1 MTSLGQL
8 SESSDAPAIR
18 GVVDPSE
25 GETKWQKVAVLAIT
39 LVPLI
44 GLTLAIIG
52 LWGWGVTARD
62 LWIAFALYCVSGL
75 GITVG
80 YHRLLTH
87 KSFDAPPWV
96 RAGWA
101 AAGSLAIQGSCI
113 DWVATHRRHHAYS
126 DRHGDPHS
134 PHIQAED
141 GLKGMLKGL
150 WHSHVGWLWRPAGTV
165 KETWAPDLLA
175 EPGVA
180 AVNRAFPWLIVAS
193 FVIAPVLG
201 FAFSGGSIAAAFTA
215 FLWGS
220 LVRIFLLHH
229 VTWSINSVCHFF
241 GTRPFDSHDEARN
254 NPIMGV
260 LAFGE
265 GWHNAHHA
273 FPASARHGLR
283 WWEFDSSWLVIKGMS
298 LVGLAKNIK
307 LPSEKQKASRME
319 AARKKLAEAKAEAQ
333 ERKLARRAARA
344 AS

>member
-1 MTSLGQL
+1 MTST
-8 SESSDAPAIR
+8 STTDPSDAPIIR

-25 GETKWQKVAVLAIT
+25 GESRLQKFAVLAIT

-44 GLTLAIIG
+44 GLAVAIVG
-52 LWGWGVTARD
+52 VWGWGVTARD
-62 LWIAFALYCVSGL
+62 LWIAFGLYVVSGL

-101 AAGSLAIQGSCI
+101 AAGSLAVQGSAI

-126 DRHGDPHS
+126 DRQGDPHS

-141 GLKGMLKGL
+141 GLKGTIKGL
-150 WHSHVGWLWRPAGTV
+150 WHSHVGWLWRPSGTV
-165 KETWAPDLLA
+165 QETWAPDLLA

-180 AVNRAFPWLIVAS
+180 AVNRAFPKIVIAS
-193 FVIAPVLG
+193 FLVAPVLG
-201 FAFSGGSIAAAFTA
+201 FAFSGGSFAAAGTA

-220 LVRIFLLHH
+220 LARIFLLHH
-229 VTWSINSVCHFF
+229 VTWSINSVCHYF
-241 GTRPFDSHDEARN
+241 GTRPFDSHDHARN
-254 NPIMGV
+254 NPFMGL

-298 LVGLAKNIK
+298 FVGMARNIK
-307 LPSEKQKASRME
+307 LPTATQRASRMA
-319 AARKKLAEAKAEAQ
+319 AAREKLAAAKLEAR
-333 ERKLARRAARA
+333 ERKAAARG
-344 AS
+344 SKVGV